1 MDALEIVSHPRRRE
15 ILRLVW
21 TDERSAGDI
30 AERFDVSF
38 GAVSQQLRVLR
49 DAGFVHVRA
58 QGNQRFYRADR
69 ERLGSLATVLEAM
82 WAASLDR
89 LADAIER
96 EVEAGAAD
104 GHAESAA
111 GGAGAADAPAGHTS
125 GVGSGAVNPP
135 ASPDGAP

>member
-69 ERLGSLATVLEAM
+69 ERLGLLATVLEAM

-89 LADAIER
+89 LVDAIKR
-96 EVEAGAAD
+96 EVEEGASDGRAESVGGGAHAAD
-104 GHAESAA
+104 GRR
-111 GGAGAADAPAGHTS
+111 GRTS
-125 GVGSGAVNPP
+125 GVVSAAVNSP
-135 ASPDGAP
+135 ASPESAP